1 MRGTF
6 LIIAGLLLIAAGA
19 IGLYNA
25 YEGANTGYAAVS
37 LGAII
42 VGVLALLGGIGSRVG
57 NFMTPPSS
65 TKREQGYTE
74 IRALI
79 QSMGVVAV
87 ADGKIRQREIAA
99 ITDIHEQV
107 LGLQISESEVREIL
121 SEFGEDFDITKRLER
136 DRGHISPAMKRMILE
151 SCQRVMVSDLEVP
164 PSEVS
169 KVHEIGEALGFAKK
183 DIDAIIAAV
192 ST

>member
-6 LIIAGLLLIAAGA
+6 FIIAGMWLIAAGA
-19 IGLYNA
+19 YGLYNA
-25 YEGANTGYAAVS
+25 YEGSNTGYAIVS
-37 LGAII
+37 WGAILI
-42 VGVLALLGGIGSRVG
+42 GALSLLGGIGNRIG

-65 TKREQGYTE
+65 SKREQGQTE

-87 ADGKIRQREIAA
+87 ADGKVRQREIAA
-99 ITDIHEQV
+99 IADIHEQV
-107 LGLQISESEVREIL
+107 LGLKISDGEIREIL
-121 SEFGEDFDITKRLER
+121 SDFGADFDITKRIER
-136 DRGHISPAMKRMILE
+136 DRSQISPAMKHMILE

-164 PSEVS
+164 PSEIS
-169 KVHEIGEALGFAKK
+169 KVHEIGEALGYSKE
-183 DIDAIIAAV
+183 DIDAIIATV